1 MQNLARP
8 TGFMFS
14 MAKGKKSDDLM
25 PTAADDDV
33 TDEFDELTDFEDLDD
48 VIDPRQVRSLDE
60 SKEVATFFAGRGKR
74 ETAAGAARASHGRGK
89 KDYTDVNSFWA
100 GRG

>member
-1 MQNLARP
+1 
-8 TGFMFS
+8 
-14 MAKGKKSDDLM
+14 MAKGKKSDDLDL
-25 PTAADDDV
+25 ADDV
-33 TDEFDELTDFEDLDD
+33 IMDEFDDVADFEDSDD
-48 VIDPRQVRSLDE
+48 VIDPRQVRSLED

-74 ETAAGAARASHGRGK
+74 ETEAGNSARGSHGRGK